1 LWDSDADDRC
11 GERSNLVVVR
21 ILYDESVDLC
31 TDTDVTRCC
40 GCIVCSLEFV
50 CISSSSTDYTLHLC
64 SYLSHFVRIFTQ
76 SFQLQLQSIGTLL
89 TGKDDVGH
97 VVLVFPALPKGLL
110 AAIEGFLHGIVVLTM
125 VALRDNCHGCCHIGT
140 GRPAVAGSRP
150 FQRYAGVC
158 VGLKDFNCC
167 LALGDLCCIWSRQ
180 VALVTHSMDVF
191 ITFLQS
197 H

>member
-1 LWDSDADDRC
+1 
-11 GERSNLVVVR
+11 
-21 ILYDESVDLC
+21 LC

-89 TGKDDVGH
+89 TGKDDVAH
-97 VVLVFPALPKGLL
+97 VVLVFPALPKGRL
-110 AAIEGFLHGIVVLTM
+110 AAIEGSLNGFVVRCM
-125 VALRDNCHGCCHIGT
+125 VAIFDNCHGCCNIGT
-140 GRPAVAGSRP
+140 GRPAVAGSSSLTSLI
-150 FQRYAGVC
+150 QRCAGFR

-180 VALVTHSMDVF
+180 VALVTHSMDVVS
-191 ITFLQS
+191 TFLQS